1 MQHSMETYFF
11 HKQVNLQECNL
22 TPHAIRYMFWSFDF
36 LEPVDCMFTCSFVIE
51 IFEVKLKIYNKNLFT
66 YSGLRLGCD
75 GHLKTIQSSLSSC
88 P

>member
-1 MQHSMETYFF
+1 MQHSMVTYFF

-51 IFEVKLKIYNKNLFT
+51 KF
-66 YSGLRLGCD
+66 LR
-75 GHLKTIQSSLSSC
+75 
-88 P
+88 